1 MHEKLN
7 VFYYPSPVLPETT
20 LKRAMLLFDELHVLH
35 HPSDESWAHSGFMYS
50 PLLGY
55 DKTLLRGLREQGF
68 PLYVH
73 QAPEVERR
81 RGASGQIEADVNDP
95 KFLRRFQRGL
105 KTSKA
110 FAKVNVKT
118 SVFGPGIYGGEGT
131 HDEVVRKLTTVDLE
145 SALTL
150 YESPIALL
158 QDLRIPPGN
167 SSNLQCA
174 RNLIFQ
180 ASGCSTRMNTP

>member
-1 MHEKLN
+1 
-7 VFYYPSPVLPETT
+7 
-20 LKRAMLLFDELHVLH
+20 
-35 HPSDESWAHSGFMYS
+35 MYS
-50 PLLGY
+50 PLSGY
-55 DKTLLRGLREQGF
+55 EDPVTGLREQGF

-73 QAPEVERR
+73 RAPEVSRR
-81 RGASGQIEADVNDP
+81 IGVSGQIGADVNDL

-110 FAKVNVKT
+110 FSKVNVKT

-145 SALTL
+145 SVLKL

-158 QDLRIPPGN
+158 QDSRIPPGIPVTYN
-167 SSNLQCA
+167 ALEISFSRQVA
-174 RNLIFQ
+174 
-180 ASGCSTRMNTP
+180 APPK